1 MRKADKQRL
10 IPAVILACFAC
21 CSPVLH
27 AEPEADSVLDCV
39 INPSV
44 VADLG
49 SGVPGIIDRVMVD
62 RSDHVEAGQVVAE
75 LESGVEIAARDL
87 AQVRAEKDTEIELR
101 RVNAAFG
108 QRQHA
113 RSEDLFARKVIS
125 TNDRDE
131 RKTEARLADIQL
143 RQARD
148 NKELA
153 ALELRRAEQVLKR
166 RTIKSPISGVVMER
180 FKTIGEYVD
189 EQPVLRVAQLDPL
202 FIEVFVPVER
212 LGEVKPGMEAEV
224 WSDAVGDQRWHAQV
238 SRVDRVADVASGTYG
253 VRLVLP
259 NPDYRVPAGLR
270 CRLAFSPVNE
280 LPVAVLEQPDTATSA
295 MSETPAEVDV
305 EVSEQVSIGI
315 TDAPSSASDAAE
327 PGPEPGD
334 IMPAT
339 LPRVDEAETTV
350 VANQVAVEPVGATG
364 ELAVDT
370 LMPVRTTEPVC
381 LRSGPY
387 ASKTAAGKVA
397 RELEQLGL
405 VTRIESQEATE
416 QRGSRVVSRW
426 FNEHSHADAFVSRL
440 KQAGIKDFFIAPGR
454 RLPYRVNLGL
464 YNNER
469 TANKRV
475 AELKSKGI
483 EADILAWTQSV
494 TRYLLTVS
502 GEADE
507 SVSRHLAELPAS
519 TPARCEQLVSQ
530 AGL

>member
-1 MRKADKQRL
+1 M
-10 IPAVILACFAC
+10 
-21 CSPVLH
+21 
-27 AEPEADSVLDCV
+27 LDCV

-153 ALELRRAEQVLKR
+153 VLELRRAEQVLKR
-166 RTIKSPISGVVMER
+166 RSIKSPISGVVMER

-212 LGEVKPGMEAEV
+212 LGEVRPGMEAEV
-224 WSDAVGDQRWHAQV
+224 WSDAVGDQRWQAQV

-259 NPDYRVPAGLR
+259 NPEYRVPAGLR
-270 CRLAFSPVNE
+270 CRLAFSPVTE
-280 LPVAVLEQPDTATSA
+280 PPVATLEQPDTVTS
-295 MSETPAEVDV
+295 EIPAKPDNAAV
-305 EVSEQVSIGI
+305 EVIENVSSE
-315 TDAPSSASDAAE
+315 AADTLTSVPDTADSGHAAVE
-327 PGPEPGD
+327 D
-334 IMPAT
+334 KLAT
-339 LPRVDEAETTV
+339 PLRIDEAEVSAETDE
-350 VANQVAVEPVGATG
+350 VAAVPADVAAAQVAEAVMPGPV
-364 ELAVDT
+364 
-370 LMPVRTTEPVC
+370 TEPVC

-405 VTRIESQEATE
+405 VTRIESHEESE
-416 QRGSRVVSRW
+416 QRGLRVVSRW
-426 FNEHSHADAFVSRL
+426 FNEHSHADAFVTRL
-440 KQAGIKDFFIAPGR
+440 KQAGIKDFFVAPGR

-464 YNNER
+464 YNDER
-469 TANKRV
+469 SATKRV
-475 AELKSKGI
+475 ADLESKGI
-483 EADILAWTQSV
+483 DADILAWTQPV
-494 TRYLLTVS
+494 TRYQLTVS

-507 SVSRHLAELPAS
+507 SLSRHLAELPAS
-519 TPARCEQLVSQ
+519 KPARCEQLVSQ
-530 AGL
+530 AGH